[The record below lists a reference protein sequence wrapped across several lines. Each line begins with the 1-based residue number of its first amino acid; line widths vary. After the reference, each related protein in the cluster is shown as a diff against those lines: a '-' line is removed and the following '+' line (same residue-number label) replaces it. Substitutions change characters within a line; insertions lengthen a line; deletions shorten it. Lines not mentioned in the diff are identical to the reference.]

1 MVEDEILIRIY
12 ARDILTEAGCEVTE
26 ASNADDALTLL
37 HQHAPFAAIVT
48 DIEMSRSLNGLTLAL
63 RVCDEWPNIPVI
75 LTSGRHL
82 PRMSD
87 LPASTRF
94 VAKPYHP
101 DLLVQIV
108 RESIQGHDPDPS
120 EPALSHE
127 RCNKLASQ
135 SAFARPAIPQSQA
148 AHAGA

>member
-1 MVEDEILIRIY
+1 MVEDEVLIRIY
-12 ARDILTEAGCEVTE
+12 ARDILTEAGYEVSE

-37 HQHAPFAAIVT
+37 HQQAPFAAIVT
-48 DIEMSRSLNGLTLAL
+48 DIEMSGSLNGLTLAL

-82 PRMSD
+82 PRMSE
-87 LPASTRF
+87 LPASIRF

-108 RESIQGHDPDPS
+108 RESIQGPDPDTIHR
-120 EPALSHE
+120 A
-127 RCNKLASQ
+127 AS
-135 SAFARPAIPQSQA
+135 
-148 AHAGA
+148 